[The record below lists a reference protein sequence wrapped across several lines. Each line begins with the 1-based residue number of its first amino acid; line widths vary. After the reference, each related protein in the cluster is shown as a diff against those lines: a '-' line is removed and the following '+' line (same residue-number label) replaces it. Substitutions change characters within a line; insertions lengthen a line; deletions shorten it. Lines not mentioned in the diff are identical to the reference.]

1 MIVRAT
7 YHLVLLECEPALLV
21 ERWAAGACVSVVV
34 KQAGETAVEWKLRRK
49 QGGADD
55 DVRMLSFEQLR
66 MVLYAPRLSLMPIN
80 ACH

>member
-1 MIVRAT
+1 MCQRRRQT
-7 YHLVLLECEPALLV
+7 
-21 ERWAAGACVSVVV
+21 GGGDGS
-34 KQAGETAVEWKLRRK
+34 GMETEEE